1 MLQDKVAPVI
11 VGGERRQCARKG
23 MCVQGSC
30 AQRFVYSHNRVHLYT
45 QSMDTGE
52 SPKVNWITEQESERL
67 LCLLDLT
74 PDLDKVLLALRSR
87 LRGGDGEVMSC
98 LGCVLNLHTFFS
110 PANKWIEPEAEQEND
125 MLEDEVPV
133 LETCDQDA
141 SHNSM
146 TCQVYSSQ
154 ELALAGMGP

>member
-45 QSMDTGE
+45 QSMDMGE

-67 LCLLDLT
+67 LCLLDIT
-74 PDLDKVLLALRSR
+74 PDLDKVLLALRLR

>member
-1 MLQDKVAPVI
+1 MSGASVCAKVRV
-11 VGGERRQCARKG
+11 CKG
-23 MCVQGSC
+23 AC
-30 AQRFVYSHNRVHLYT
+30 AQRFVYAYNRVHCYT
-45 QSMDTGE
+45 QSMDTDE
-52 SPKVNWITEQESERL
+52 CPKVNWITEQESERL
-67 LCLLDLT
+67 LCLLDIT

>member
-1 MLQDKVAPVI
+1 MSGASVCAKVRV
-11 VGGERRQCARKG
+11 CKG
-23 MCVQGSC
+23 AC
-30 AQRFVYSHNRVHLYT
+30 AQRFVYAYNRVHRYT
-45 QSMDTGE
+45 QSMDTDE
-52 SPKVNWITEQESERL
+52 CPKVNWITEQESERL
-67 LCLLDLT
+67 LCLLDIT
-74 PDLDKVLLALRSR
+74 PDLDTVLLALRSR

>member
-1 MLQDKVAPVI
+1 MCAKVRVCKGA
-11 VGGERRQCARKG
+11 CAL
-23 MCVQGSC
+23 
-30 AQRFVYSHNRVHLYT
+30 RFVYARITVYAYNRVHRYT
-45 QSMDTGE
+45 QSMDTDE
-52 SPKVNWITEQESERL
+52 CPKVNWITEQESERL
-67 LCLLDLT
+67 LCLLDIT

-98 LGCVLNLHTFFS
+98 LGCVLNLHTFS
-110 PANKWIEPEAEQEND
+110 PANKWIEPEAEQESD

>member
-1 MLQDKVAPVI
+1 MCAKVRV
-11 VGGERRQCARKG
+11 CKG
-23 MCVQGSC
+23 AC
-30 AQRFVYSHNRVHLYT
+30 AQRFVYARITVYAYNRVHRYT
-45 QSMDTGE
+45 QSMDTDE
-52 SPKVNWITEQESERL
+52 CPKVNWITEQESERL
-67 LCLLDLT
+67 LCLLDIT
-74 PDLDKVLLALRSR
+74 PDLDTVLLALRSR

-154 ELALAGMGP
+154 ELALAGMEP

>member
-1 MLQDKVAPVI
+1 MCAQRYACARVH
-11 VGGERRQCARKG
+11 ARKG
-23 MCVQGSC
+23 SC
-30 AQRFVYSHNRVHLYT
+30 TCITVYAYNRVHRYT
-45 QSMDTGE
+45 QSMDTDE
-52 SPKVNWITEQESERL
+52 CPKVNWITEQESERL
-67 LCLLDLT
+67 LCLLDIT

-110 PANKWIEPEAEQEND
+110 PANKWIEPEAAQEND